1 MKNKAWLIL
10 CIITVI
16 AGVALG
22 CTNLLT
28 KDSIAEQ
35 EVIALNAARTSVM
48 AAATEFVEE
57 TLPDSSPLTSLHRA
71 AANGETLGYVGQT
84 TVQGFGGP
92 IVVVMG
98 VDINGTVTVF
108 LWAAATL
115 PKRPIW
121 APVPGIR
128 SLPTASPA
136 FPPPLS

>member
-84 TVQGFGGP
+84 TVQGSAAP
-92 IVVVMG
+92 L
-98 VDINGTVTVF
+98 
-108 LWAAATL
+108 LWS
-115 PKRPIW
+115 W
-121 APVPGIR
+121 A
-128 SLPTASPA
+128 
-136 FPPPLS
+136 